1 MFKNCLTYYNLII
14 NYFFLFNY
22 IMNSDYIIWIILL
35 GTLFIIIGLYMS
47 EETPLKISEKS
58 KILNSFGI
66 EEGFSNKSSSREVE
80 EGANP
85 RYKWGL
91 PGRKY
96 NVYSEESDS
105 DDDVPEFKPKKH
117 WYIPPDNDNLPNCVE
132 QPKYDK
138 ETCKNC
144 DITMNKDIDKYILKS
159 SVPACPDMSEYAKK
173 NMIQTCP
180 DITNYILKSDI
191 PACEKVDLSKY
202 VLKSEIPASPDCPIC
217 PECPVCPVCP
227 AQPDMS
233 KYILKSDIPNSQEVK
248 DLINSKYVEKDKCS
262 TAPVPA
268 PTPTP
273 APAPAKPSEPAPVEQ
288 EKPKPVDNKNTNS
301 NNSNSNSN
309 NTNSN
314 NANKNS
320 NLIGDVVGLYAGDSL
335 FAPVQNADINNGGNI
350 SLGGYNY
357 KADDFNKEFEK
368 NFKNSNMNLKND
380 VTGLYAGD
388 SLFAQF

>member
-1 MFKNCLTYYNLII
+1 
-14 NYFFLFNY
+14 
-22 IMNSDYIIWIILL
+22 MNSDYIIWIILL

-96 NVYSEESDS
+96 NVHSEESDS

-173 NMIQTCP
+173 SMIQTCP
-180 DITNYILKSDI
+180 DISNYILKSDI

-217 PECPVCPVCP
+217 PECPTCPVCP
-227 AQPDMS
+227 PQLPQPDMS
-233 KYILKSDIPNSQEVK
+233 KYILKSEIPNSQEVK

-262 TAPVPA
+262 SA
-268 PTPTP
+268 P

-288 EKPKPVDNKNTNS
+288 EKPKEQNNKTNANTNT
-301 NNSNSNSN
+301 
-309 NTNSN
+309 NTNAN
-314 NANKNS
+314 TNANTNTNTNAKTNNNS

-335 FAPVQNADINNGGNI
+335 FAPVQKGDINNGGNI
-350 SLGGYNY
+350 STGGYNY
-357 KADDFNKEFEK
+357 KEDDFNKEFEK
-368 NFKNSNMNLKND
+368 NFKNDKMNLKND

-388 SLFAQF
+388 SLFASF